1 MRDITI
7 HSSDNLMQYADCFM
21 SYPVTPVLHVIQTA
35 IHCLSLSFLLLV
47 STKIIGL
54 LVRIIVIFCKRT
66 HETKFNLQRFQTS
79 IKSKYNSCVFF

>member
-1 MRDITI
+1 
-7 HSSDNLMQYADCFM
+7 MQYADCFM
-21 SYPVTPVLHVIQTA
+21 SYWVTPVTPVLPVHAILVIQTE
-35 IHCLSLSFLLLV
+35 IHCLSLSSLLLV